1 MAQLVQLDGRPF
13 ALQHSGDGTPRP
25 VPGGVLLP
33 PGRVAIL
40 HGLGDASFYRHGQ
53 NSWSPC
59 GWRRLSEP
67 PLRVPNPS
75 RLVTADDPTFDDPV
89 RHHGS
94 AGGGP
99 RGPPPR

>member
-1 MAQLVQLDGRPF
+1 MAQLVQLDGRSF

-25 VPGGVLLP
+25 AAGGVLLP
-33 PGRVAIL
+33 PGRVALL

-53 NSWSPC
+53 NSWSPT

-75 RLVTADDPTFDDPV
+75 RLVTADDPAFDDPA

-94 AGGGP
+94 A
-99 RGPPPR
+99 